1 MGKKI
6 SINYRFRKS
15 NKEVAT
21 FTESF
26 LQDISRCFSRFK
38 VDITF
43 SDAPVSKEDEI
54 TLILMSAS
62 DLDDRQFIDDV
73 LKLSNNPGA
82 VLINLN
88 PIKVDK
94 SFPLHKFKIYS
105 FWDQIKE
112 TGEIRLFRRGASEFN
127 AFYWEKITDIT
138 IEILEKYSDVK
149 ESKKGKIYIAQTDN
163 SQSSDRDNL
172 SRDLIEM
179 GYDVYPSRLLSL
191 DYTECTEQIK
201 QQLKGCSLIIQPV
214 HLMYT
219 KYFSEKE
226 ISIVEYQC
234 NLSSSYAE
242 NNQHNVRRIIWI
254 PSDFEI
260 TDEENQIFVEK
271 ILRDQNQTQN
281 TLVLKVTLE
290 ELKKIY
296 RKLLSGQSVQVE
308 EKNLPD
314 VYVVAD
320 KDDEKVS
327 EKFMKSDN
335 SGMAIKT
342 NFKGITYNEHLKF
355 LANSQVVVINYSNE
369 NKQWLTMK
377 VNDIFKSKGI
387 NSSKPFKKLILV
399 KENKDLDTS
408 AFEGRFSEVHV
419 CSLDELKLNLAVR
432 NN

>member
-6 SINYRFRKS
+6 NINYHFRKS
-15 NKEVAT
+15 NKAVAT

-26 LQDISRCFSRFK
+26 LQDISRCFNRFR
-38 VDITF
+38 TETSF
-43 SDAPVSKEDEI
+43 SEALASKEDVT
-54 TLILMSAS
+54 TLILMTADDMS
-62 DLDDRQFIDDV
+62 DRQFIDEV
-73 LKLSNNPGA
+73 LKLANSSSA
-82 VLINLN
+82 VIINLN
-88 PIKVDK
+88 LIKFDK
-94 SFPLHKFKIYS
+94 GFPFHKFKIYS

-112 TGEIRLFRRGASEFN
+112 TGETRLFRRDTKEFN

-138 IEILEKYSDVK
+138 IDILEKFSDDK
-149 ESKKGKIYIAQTDN
+149 EVKKGKVYIAQTDT
-163 SQSSDRDNL
+163 SQTSDRDNIY
-172 SRDLIEM
+172 RDLIEL
-179 GYDVYPSRLLSL
+179 GFEVLPTRLLSL
-191 DYTECTEQIK
+191 DYNECTEQVK
-201 QQLKGCSLIIQPV
+201 QQLKGCSLIIHPIP
-214 HLMYT
+214 LLYS
-219 KYFSEKE
+219 KYFSDKE
-226 ISIVEYQC
+226 ISLVEYQC
-234 NLSSSYAE
+234 NLSALYAGD
-242 NNQHNVRRIIWI
+242 NQQSVKRIIWI

-296 RKLLSGQSVQVE
+296 RKILSGQNIKVE

-314 VYVVAD
+314 IYVVAD
-320 KDDEKVS
+320 KDDDMVG

-342 NFKGITYNEHLKF
+342 NYKGITYNEHLKF

-369 NKQWLTMK
+369 NEQWLTMK

-408 AFEGRFSEVHV
+408 AFEERFSEVHV
-419 CSLDELKLNLAVR
+419 CSLDELRLNLAVR

>member
-6 SINYRFRKS
+6 NINYHFRKS
-15 NKEVAT
+15 NKAVAT

-26 LQDISRCFSRFK
+26 LQDISRCFNRFK
-38 VDITF
+38 TEISFSEAIT
-43 SDAPVSKEDEI
+43 SKEDET
-54 TLILMSAS
+54 TLILMTADDMS
-62 DLDDRQFIDDV
+62 DRQFIDEV
-73 LKLSNNPGA
+73 LKLSNSSSA
-82 VLINLN
+82 VIINLN
-88 PIKVDK
+88 PIKFDK
-94 SFPLHKFKIYS
+94 GFPFHKFKIYS

-112 TGEIRLFRRGASEFN
+112 TGETRLFRRDTKEFN

-138 IEILEKYSDVK
+138 IDILEKFSDVK
-149 ESKKGKIYIAQTDN
+149 EVKKGKVYLAQTDT
-163 SQSSDRDNL
+163 SQISDRDNIY
-172 SRDLIEM
+172 RDLIELEFE
-179 GYDVYPSRLLSL
+179 VLPSRLLSL
-191 DYTECTEQIK
+191 DYKESTEQIK
-201 QQLKGCSLIIQPV
+201 QQLKGCGLIIHPIP
-214 HLMYT
+214 LLYS
-219 KYFSEKE
+219 KYFSDKE
-226 ISIVEYQC
+226 ISLVEYQC
-234 NLSSSYAE
+234 NLSALYAGD
-242 NNQHNVRRIIWI
+242 NQQSVKRIIWI

-296 RKLLSGQSVQVE
+296 RKILSGQNIKVE

-320 KDDEKVS
+320 KDDDMVG

-342 NFKGITYNEHLKF
+342 NYKGITYNEHLKF

-369 NKQWLTMK
+369 NEQWLTMK
-377 VNDIFKSKGI
+377 VNDIFKSEGI

-408 AFEGRFSEVHV
+408 AFEERFSEVHV
-419 CSLDELKLNLAVR
+419 CSLDELRLNLAVR

>member
-26 LQDISRCFSRFK
+26 LQDISRCFNRFK

-43 SDAPVSKEDEI
+43 SDAPASKEDEV
-54 TLILMSAS
+54 TLILMSAT
-62 DLDDRQFIDDV
+62 DIDDRQFIDDV

-201 QQLKGCSLIIQPV
+201 QQLKGCSLIIHPV
-214 HLMYT
+214 PLMYT
-219 KYFSEKE
+219 KYFSDKE

-242 NNQHNVRRIIWI
+242 NNQQNVRRIIWI

-320 KDDEKVS
+320 KDDEKVG

-369 NKQWLTMK
+369 NEQWLTMK

>member
-21 FTESF
+21 FTESL
-26 LQDISRCFSRFK
+26 LQDISRCFNRFN

-43 SDAPVSKEDEI
+43 SDAPASKEDEV
-54 TLILMSAS
+54 TLILMSAT
-62 DLDDRQFIDDV
+62 DIDDRQFVDDV

-201 QQLKGCSLIIQPV
+201 QQLKGCSLIIHPV
-214 HLMYT
+214 PLMYT

-242 NNQHNVRRIIWI
+242 NNQQNVRRIIWI

-320 KDDEKVS
+320 KDDEKVG

-369 NKQWLTMK
+369 NEQWLTMK

>member
-6 SINYRFRKS
+6 NINYHFRKS
-15 NKEVAT
+15 NKAVAT

-26 LQDISRCFSRFK
+26 LQDISRCFNRFK
-38 VDITF
+38 TEISFSEAIT
-43 SDAPVSKEDEI
+43 SKEDET
-54 TLILMSAS
+54 TLILMTADDMS
-62 DLDDRQFIDDV
+62 DRQFIDEV
-73 LKLSNNPGA
+73 LKLSNSSSA
-82 VLINLN
+82 VIINLN
-88 PIKVDK
+88 PIKFDK
-94 SFPLHKFKIYS
+94 GFPFHKFKIYS

-112 TGEIRLFRRGASEFN
+112 TGETRLFRRDTKEFN

-138 IEILEKYSDVK
+138 IDILEKFSDVK
-149 ESKKGKIYIAQTDN
+149 EVKKGKVYLAQTDT
-163 SQSSDRDNL
+163 SQISDRDNIY
-172 SRDLIEM
+172 RDLIELEFE
-179 GYDVYPSRLLSL
+179 VLPSRLLSL
-191 DYTECTEQIK
+191 DYKESTEQIK
-201 QQLKGCSLIIQPV
+201 QQLKGCGLIIHPIP
-214 HLMYT
+214 LLYS
-219 KYFSEKE
+219 KYFSDKE
-226 ISIVEYQC
+226 ISLVEYQC
-234 NLSSSYAE
+234 NLSALYAGD
-242 NNQHNVRRIIWI
+242 NQQSVKRIIWI

-296 RKLLSGQSVQVE
+296 RKILSGQNIKVE

-320 KDDEKVS
+320 KDDDMVG

-342 NFKGITYNEHLKF
+342 NYKGITYNEHLKF

-369 NKQWLTMK
+369 NEQWLTMK

-408 AFEGRFSEVHV
+408 AFEERFSEVHV
-419 CSLDELKLNLAVR
+419 CSLDELRLNLAVR

>member
-26 LQDISRCFSRFK
+26 LQDISRCFNRFK

-54 TLILMSAS
+54 TLILMSAA
-62 DLDDRQFIDDV
+62 DIGDRQFIDDV
-73 LKLSNNPGA
+73 LRLSNNPGA
-82 VLINLN
+82 VLLNLN
-88 PIKVDK
+88 PIKVEK

-112 TGEIRLFRRGASEFN
+112 TGEIRPFRRGTAEFN

-138 IEILEKYSDVK
+138 IEILEKYSDNK
-149 ESKKGKIYIAQTDN
+149 DSKKGKIYIAQTDN
-163 SQSSDRDNL
+163 SQLSDRDNL
-172 SRDLIEM
+172 SRDLTEM

-191 DYTECTEQIK
+191 DYNESTEQIK
-201 QQLKGCSLIIQPV
+201 QQLKGCSLIIHPIP
-214 HLMYT
+214 LLYS
-219 KYFSEKE
+219 KYFAEKE
-226 ISIVEYQC
+226 ISLVEHQC
-234 NLSSSYAE
+234 NLSSSYAGD
-242 NNQHNVRRIIWI
+242 NQQNVKRIIWI

-296 RKLLSGQSVQVE
+296 RKLLSGESVQVE

-320 KDDEKVS
+320 KDDEKVG

-369 NKQWLTMK
+369 NEQWLTMK

-387 NSSKPFKKLILV
+387 NASKPFKKLILV

-408 AFEGRFSEVHV
+408 AFESRFSEVHV